1 VLQVTYF
8 KLVESMPGK
17 YRKAFVFN
25 INYSVWMN
33 TFCHT
38 VCCMLH
44 ICAVEETICDSRL
57 SPNINNVIHATIC
70 L

>member
-25 INYSVWMN
+25 INYSVSMN

-44 ICAVEETICDSRL
+44 ICAVEETI
-57 SPNINNVIHATIC
+57 
-70 L
+70 